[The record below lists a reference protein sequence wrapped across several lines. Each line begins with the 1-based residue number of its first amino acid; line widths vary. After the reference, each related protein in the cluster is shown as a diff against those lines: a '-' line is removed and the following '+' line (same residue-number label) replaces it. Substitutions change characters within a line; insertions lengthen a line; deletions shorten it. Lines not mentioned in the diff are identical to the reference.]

1 MFRLPVLPSIRRSDE
16 NKQHQGQLNATLTI
30 IFIYLTNYMVF
41 TAYLKYL
48 YFAELTW
55 LRNEN

>member
-1 MFRLPVLPSIRRSDE
+1 MFRLPVLPSVRRRDE
-16 NKQHQGQLNATLTI
+16 NKQQQGQLNATLTI

-48 YFAELTW
+48 
-55 LRNEN
+55 